1 MLGGGEGLWDIL
13 PFVPRVV
20 FDDADTRIM
29 GEAFDAACEEVRDD
43 GQPPGARSH
52 GQEDYRCGSCG
63 RARRKAAA
71 GRGVVR
77 VKVFKRP
84 NLKLRH
90 AEVPAERSVAL
101 WSELSGHYTR
111 LGECTSS
118 APQLFLYPAHNRF
131 GNGVNAKINGT
142 PIP

>member
-1 MLGGGEGLWDIL
+1 VGQIL

-43 GQPPGARSH
+43 GQPPLAARSH

-77 VKVFKRP
+77 VEVFKRP

-101 WSELSGHYTR
+101 WSELGGHYTR
-111 LGECTSS
+111 LRECRSS